1 MGTYGPVPLPHQRLA
16 AYFREQLVERVL
28 GGMAERG
35 TPFRGTLFANF
46 MLPPDGDPMLLE
58 INARFGDPETQILS
72 SVVDGDWY
80 EILAS
85 AARGQ
90 LPERDDL
97 LAGVPRHAVC
107 VVLAAEG
114 YPATPRSGDV
124 LEGLAQAE
132 AVDGVSLHHA
142 GTALCAGRVV
152 TDGGR
157 VLGVTAVAE
166 SLRDAHARAYEA
178 ASLVRFS
185 GKQLRRDIAARAP
198 GIVPVAE

>member
-1 MGTYGPVPLPHQRLA
+1 
-16 AYFREQLVERVL
+16 
-28 GGMAERG
+28 
-35 TPFRGTLFANF
+35 
-46 MLPPDGDPMLLE
+46 MLLE